1 MTIDRLGGSIVAIP
15 TPFKSN
21 GDLDLE
27 TFDRLVDWHLEQG
40 TDALVVCGTTG
51 ETPTL
56 TEEED
61 AIMIERAVK
70 RVGGRIP
77 VIAGTGSNS
86 TKECITYSTRAV
98 NHGADALL
106 VVAPYYNKPTDKGLR
121 LHFSTVAESVKV
133 PVILY
138 NVPGRTG
145 SCISPKTAAWL
156 GEKYDNIIGIK
167 EAGGNLAV
175 FADLLAL
182 CPKGFKILSGDDFLA
197 PSANFLGAHGCI
209 SVVAN
214 VIPRDFHLL
223 MKASI
228 EGNLGESRRLFFK
241 YKRLMELLFIESNPI
256 PVKTALAMMGKIG
269 PALRLPLCP
278 MEEHNEA
285 ILREEL
291 QKLGLVK

>member
-138 NVPGRTG
+138 NVPGV
-145 SCISPKTAAWL
+145 PVAA
-156 GEKYDNIIGIK
+156 
-167 EAGGNLAV
+167 
-175 FADLLAL
+175 
-182 CPKGFKILSGDDFLA
+182 
-197 PSANFLGAHGCI
+197 
-209 SVVAN
+209 
-214 VIPRDFHLL
+214 
-223 MKASI
+223 
-228 EGNLGESRRLFFK
+228 
-241 YKRLMELLFIESNPI
+241 
-256 PVKTALAMMGKIG
+256 
-269 PALRLPLCP
+269 
-278 MEEHNEA
+278 
-285 ILREEL
+285 
-291 QKLGLVK
+291 